1 MGIAN
6 RPPLGLVAALIVL
19 IAGCGGPTTVD
30 TASLEENV
38 VSSINGPGSVE
49 VDTVDCP
56 QGQVPKVGTTF
67 TCSYVLTDGSKGQI
81 KVMVRDEKGAGS
93 WEVTRPASGQ
103 AEQVVLTGYEREIG
117 RKPKS
122 VDCPDQLKDGKKAK
136 TVCTVEF
143 ANGESR
149 EVSVTVK
156 KGGSIRWK
164 TR

>member
-1 MGIAN
+1 MKITRAW
-6 RPPLGLVAALIVL
+6 GLVLATSVL
-19 IAGCGGPTTVD
+19 VAGCGGPTTVD
-30 TASLEENV
+30 TTALEKNV
-38 VSSINGPGSVE
+38 VSSIDGPGSVE

-56 QGQVPKVGTTF
+56 QDQVPKVGTTF
-67 TCSYVLTDGSKGQI
+67 TCSYVLTDGSAGEI
-81 KVMVRDEKGAGS
+81 TVTVRDEDGAGS

-122 VDCPDQLKDGKKAK
+122 VDCPDPLKARAKAK
-136 TVCTVEF
+136 TICTVEF

-156 KGGSIRWK
+156 KGGNIRWK

>member
-1 MGIAN
+1 MKITRAW
-6 RPPLGLVAALIVL
+6 GLVLAMSVL
-19 IAGCGGPTTVD
+19 VTGCGPTTVD
-30 TASLEENV
+30 TTSLEKNV
-38 VSSINGPGSVE
+38 ASSIDGPGSVE

-56 QGQVPKVGTTF
+56 QDQVPKVGTTF
-67 TCSYVLTDGSKGQI
+67 TCSYVLTDGSAGEI
-81 KVMVRDEKGAGS
+81 TVTVRDEEGAGS

-122 VDCPDQLKDGKKAK
+122 VDCPDPLKAKKK

-143 ANGESR
+143 ANGETR
-149 EVSVTVK
+149 EVTVTVK
-156 KGGSIRWK
+156 KGGNIRWK

>member
-1 MGIAN
+1 M
-6 RPPLGLVAALIVL
+6 LV
-19 IAGCGGPTTVD
+19 AGCGGPTTVD
-30 TASLEENV
+30 TASLEKNV

-56 QGQVPKVGTTF
+56 QDQVPKVGTTF
-67 TCSYVLTDGSKGQI
+67 TCSYVLTDGSAGQI
-81 KVMVRDEKGAGS
+81 KVTVRDEKGAGS
-93 WEVTRPASGQ
+93 WEVTKPASGQ

-156 KGGSIRWK
+156 KGGNIRWK

>member
-1 MGIAN
+1 MKITRAS
-6 RPPLGLVAALIVL
+6 GLVLATSVL
-19 IAGCGGPTTVD
+19 VTGCGPSTVD
-30 TASLEENV
+30 TTSLEKNV
-38 VSSINGPGSVE
+38 VSSIDGPGTVE

-56 QGQVPKVGTTF
+56 QDQVPKVGTTF
-67 TCSYVLTDGSKGQI
+67 SCSYVLTDGSAGEI
-81 KVMVRDEKGAGS
+81 TVTVRDEEGAGS

-122 VDCPDQLKDGKKAK
+122 VDCPDPLKARAKAK
-136 TVCTVEF
+136 TICTVEF

-149 EVSVTVK
+149 EVAVTVK
-156 KGGSIRWK
+156 NGGNIRWK